1 MGRMAALRLRPHGH
15 RSSAP
20 GHPASCWRPRGDCGF
35 RRNEAGRRT
44 GHLTSQLERHHF
56 LALLA
61 QAFDTEGHHVE
72 KHFLDF
78 EEPYRLQR

>member
-1 MGRMAALRLRPHGH
+1 MAPVIG
-15 RSSAP
+15 
-20 GHPASCWRPRGDCGF
+20 PASPCEPLEGRGDGGF
-35 RRNEAGRRT
+35 RRNEAGQRT
-44 GHLTSQLERHHF
+44 GHLPSRLERHHF

>member
-1 MGRMAALRLRPHGH
+1 MAARPVRANSTRKKGAHGPSVVDALPACGPGLRAAL
-15 RSSAP
+15 
-20 GHPASCWRPRGDCGF
+20 
-35 RRNEAGRRT
+35 
-44 GHLTSQLERHHF
+44 QLERHHF